1 MTVGIYCTRHTD
13 YFANFH
19 FAEKRVSSVNKSNFL
34 KILLATALCAC
45 FLTGCSLPAVLFS
58 RSSPASS
65 EPDNTVS
72 TRESPDLY
80 FLPDELQ
87 QLYANAVDVSS
98 GLYGMGDSLMYLWD
112 YEEITDIDETYALY
126 DADYTAF
133 SEKIHLIFTDDCL
146 ADTDYAIKFIDHE
159 GSVAV
164 DRYLSNDMVENT
176 TIQVQEAFPDT
187 YRPVHSTEDEVE
199 FTLISHYDRN
209 GWNDTDDPIDVY
221 TIEYPIRMVR
231 TDSGWRIDEFHT
243 TMFG

>member
-87 QLYANAVDVSS
+87 QLYANAVNVSS

-112 YEEITDIDETYALY
+112 YEEIADIDGTYALY

-146 ADTDYAIKFIDHE
+146 ADTDYAIN
-159 GSVAV
+159 
-164 DRYLSNDMVENT
+164 LST
-176 TIQVQEAFPDT
+176 TREAWQLT
-187 YRPVHSTEDEVE
+187 V
-199 FTLISHYDRN
+199 I
-209 GWNDTDDPIDVY
+209 
-221 TIEYPIRMVR
+221 
-231 TDSGWRIDEFHT
+231 
-243 TMFG
+243 